1 MSIDCCAYIEG
12 EIAEA
17 TRKGGGILLEQ
28 IAGGL
33 TVVRTCKPIVHH
45 ITNYISINDCANIT
59 LAIGASPVMANDPAE
74 VAEVVSQSAA
84 LVLNLGTPNTRMLE
98 SMLLAGRQANAMNI
112 PVVLDPVGVGFT
124 KVRTQTLE
132 QLLLL
137 VRPAVVRGNLAEI
150 IRLAGLQSSMRG
162 LDSLAETEN
171 CGEAVKMAAR
181 RLGCLVA
188 ATGETDYISD
198 GRDVCR
204 IENGDVL
211 LCRIT
216 GAGCMTTSLVAACC
230 GAMGTSLA
238 AAAAGVLFM
247 GIAGEKAKMTL
258 QDVEGPGTFRMRL
271 LDAVGNLSGRDIVSK
286 GRCSFA

>member
-1 MSIDCCAYIEG
+1 MN
-12 EIAEA
+12 
-17 TRKGGGILLEQ
+17 LLEQ

-59 LAIGASPVMANDPAE
+59 LAVGASPIMANDPEE

-98 SMLLAGRQANAMNI
+98 SMLLAGRQANALGI

-124 KVRTQTLE
+124 KIRTRTVE

-137 VRPAVVRGNLAEI
+137 VHMAAVRGNMAEI
-150 IRLAGLQSSMRG
+150 QRMAGTHAAMRG
-162 LDSLAETEN
+162 LDSLTQTES
-171 CGEAVKMAAR
+171 GELVRLAAQK
-181 RLGCLVA
+181 LGCVVA

-204 IENGDVL
+204 IENGDAL
-211 LCRIT
+211 LSRIT

-230 GAMGTSLA
+230 GAMGSSLA
-238 AAAAGVLFM
+238 AAAAGVMFM
-247 GIAGEKAKMTL
+247 GVAGEKARIAM
-258 QDVEGPGTFRMRL
+258 QEGEGPGSFRMRL
-271 LDAVGNLSGRDIVSK
+271 MDAVGNLRDRDVLTR
-286 GRCSFA
+286 GRCSFE

>member
-1 MSIDCCAYIEG
+1 MN
-12 EIAEA
+12 
-17 TRKGGGILLEQ
+17 LLEQ

-59 LAIGASPVMANDPAE
+59 LAVGASPIMANDPEE

-98 SMLLAGRQANAMNI
+98 SMLLAGRQANALGI

-124 KVRTQTLE
+124 KIRTRTVE

-137 VRPAVVRGNLAEI
+137 VHMAAVRGNMAEI
-150 IRLAGLQSSMRG
+150 QRMAGIHAAMRG
-162 LDSLAETEN
+162 LDSLTQAES
-171 CGEAVKMAAR
+171 GELVRLAAQK
-181 RLGCLVA
+181 LGCVVA

-204 IENGDVL
+204 IENGDAL
-211 LCRIT
+211 LSRIT

-230 GAMGTSLA
+230 GAMGGSLA
-238 AAAAGVLFM
+238 AAAAGVMFM
-247 GIAGEKAKMTL
+247 GVAGEKARMAM
-258 QDVEGPGTFRMRL
+258 QEGEGPGSFRMRL
-271 LDAVGNLSGRDIVSK
+271 MDAVGNLRDRDVLTR
-286 GRCSFA
+286 GRCSFE